1 LTNLLRSSQD
11 SNAEDILK
19 SSNSARN
26 CGMLPLLEF
35 EYLHRYN
42 ILFPKLIFL
51 MYTKPNLPSLIR
63 FVVESPFVAL
73 EKST

>member
-1 LTNLLRSSQD
+1 
-11 SNAEDILK
+11 
-19 SSNSARN
+19 
-26 CGMLPLLEF
+26 MLPLLEF